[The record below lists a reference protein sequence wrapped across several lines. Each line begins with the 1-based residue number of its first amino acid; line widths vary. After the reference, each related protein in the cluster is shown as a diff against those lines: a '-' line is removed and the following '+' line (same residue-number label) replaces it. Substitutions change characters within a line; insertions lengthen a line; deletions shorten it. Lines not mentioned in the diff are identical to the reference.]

1 MKDRDLIV
9 PSDNRLSHWL
19 KASPGSCPYAYVTL
33 GSGVWAIR
41 GRKFPHGVVAGQ
53 RFAGSGRKMYTDLAV
68 RTAEFTL
75 RNALIFSFSVV
86 KRVIFSF
93 LFDSADGLP

>member
-1 MKDRDLIV
+1 
-9 PSDNRLSHWL
+9 
-19 KASPGSCPYAYVTL
+19 
-33 GSGVWAIR
+33 
-41 GRKFPHGVVAGQ
+41 
-53 RFAGSGRKMYTDLAV
+53 V